1 MLSEELNMNPEV
13 KSPAAPDSKSRS
25 QGSKGLVWSP
35 VKSLSAEWHS
45 LDVSSHGFIPFLLWL
60 FLFFGGIWFPATGFL
75 RAIFE
80 GQPLPVTY
88 WTPDNTPKTETAT
101 PAKPAVTPAN
111 STIVT
116 SAAPDAAGSK
126 EEAGAQPQSPLAS
139 GSEDS
144 KAVTLNAWLL
154 LPCLIACC
162 LFWSWTNLA
171 LLCVM
176 ASSMG
181 EVNRTRLRRSLQEKI
196 DGIDPRPDFRLAC
209 TRAFVV
215 YLITIVNGITFGGS
229 LMPSMESGQNDYTR
243 IAVLAC
249 IASFLASYRPE
260 FFEALLHKF
269 SSTTTGKE
277 QGVVKSPDSVPP
289 ADASDDEAAKVLH
302 KQFEAAA
309 RTNNERL
316 PTETVG
322 SSLLADKQ
330 SASPQETT
338 IAVK

>member
-1 MLSEELNMNPEV
+1 MNPKAKTTPAPGSE
-13 KSPAAPDSKSRS
+13 SPSK
-25 QGSKGLVWSP
+25 GIDGLVWLP
-35 VKSLSAEWHS
+35 VKSLSAGFHG

-75 RAIFE
+75 KAIFE
-80 GQPLPVTY
+80 GKPLPVTY
-88 WTPDNTPKTETAT
+88 WTPEATPKAATGTSAKPTET
-101 PAKPAVTPAN
+101 PASLPETA
-111 STIVT
+111 ST
-116 SAAPDAAGSK
+116 APDTSGSK
-126 EEAGAQPQSPLAS
+126 AETEVPPNSQPSN
-139 GSEDS
+139 GSADS
-144 KAVTLNAWLL
+144 KAATLSAWLL
-154 LPCLIACC
+154 FPCLVACC

-229 LMPSMESGQNDYTR
+229 LMPSMESGQSDYTR

-260 FFEALLHKF
+260 FFEALLQKF
-269 SSTTTGKE
+269 SSATTGKE
-277 QGVVKSPDSVPP
+277 QSNAASVVSVPP
-289 ADASDDEAAKVLH
+289 ADASDDEAAAILH
-302 KQFEAAA
+302 KQFEAASG
-309 RTNNERL
+309 TNDDAQM
-316 PTETVG
+316 PVKTVNSIPSAEQHRE
-322 SSLLADKQ
+322 SSED
-330 SASPQETT
+330 SETT
-338 IAVK
+338 AGSQPR